1 MDARLAHPASEPDNV
16 KRSGI
21 IFSLGQG
28 SLRLFA
34 FVAGLAGMV
43 GLMLVLPLLESI
55 TSTPPSD
62 LMLQSIATANVPPP
76 PPPPAEEEEKDE
88 EKPQDEPEPPKLA
101 EDAPPLDLSM
111 LELALNPGTGGAGL
125 GGDFAVK
132 LPVGD
137 GKGGEEAGGVDELFS
152 MSDLDQK
159 PRAIYQ
165 VSPQT
170 NPKLQKAAPATVY
183 VLFVVDQR
191 GRVESP
197 IVQSSTDPQFEAP
210 ALAAV
215 KQWKF
220 EPGKR
225 NGQAV
230 KFRMRVP
237 ITFPKKS

>member
-1 MDARLAHPASEPDNV
+1 M
-16 KRSGI
+16 KRSGF
-21 IFSLGQG
+21 IFQLGQG
-28 SLRLFA
+28 VIRILGFA
-34 FVAGLAGMV
+34 VGVAGML

-62 LMLQSIATANVPPP
+62 LMLQGVATANVPPP
-76 PPPPAEEEEKDE
+76 PPPPMEEEREE
-88 EKPQDEPEPPKLA
+88 EPEKPQEAEPPKLA

-111 LELALNPGTGGAGL
+111 LELALNPGTGGGSF
-125 GGDFAVK
+125 GGDFAVR
-132 LPVGD
+132 LPVGE
-137 GKGGEEAGGVDELFS
+137 GSKEGSGGAVEELFS

-165 VSPQT
+165 TSPQIGS
-170 NPKLQKAAPATVY
+170 KLRKAAPATVY

-191 GRVESP
+191 GRVENP

-210 ALAAV
+210 ALSAV
-215 KQWKF
+215 KQWRF

-237 ITFPKKS
+237 ITFPKNA

>member
-1 MDARLAHPASEPDNV
+1 M
-16 KRSGI
+16 KRSGV
-21 IFSLGQG
+21 IFNLGQG
-28 SLRLFA
+28 VLRLLA

-62 LMLQSIATANVPPP
+62 LMLQSVATANVPPP
-76 PPPPAEEEEKDE
+76 PPPQEQEEEKQEE
-88 EKPQDEPEPPKLA
+88 EKPSEPEPPKLA
-101 EDAPPLDLSM
+101 DEAPPLDLAM
-111 LELALNPGTGGAGL
+111 LELALNPGTGGSGM

-132 LPVGD
+132 LPGA
-137 GKGGEEAGGVDELFS
+137 GGESSEDGAGDVEELFS

-165 VSPQT
+165 TSPQT
-170 NPKLQKAAPATVY
+170 NAKLQKSAPATVY
-183 VLFVVDQR
+183 ILFVVDQK
-191 GRVESP
+191 GRVENP

-210 ALAAV
+210 ALSAV

-225 NGQAV
+225 NGQPV

-237 ITFPKKS
+237 ITFPKKG

>member
-1 MDARLAHPASEPDNV
+1 M
-16 KRSGI
+16 KRSGV
-21 IFSLGQG
+21 IFTLGQG
-28 SLRLFA
+28 TLRLLA

-43 GLMLVLPLLESI
+43 GLMIVLPLLESI
-55 TSTPPSD
+55 TSIPPSD

-76 PPPPAEEEEKDE
+76 PPPQEQEEEKQEE
-88 EKPQDEPEPPKLA
+88 EKPSEPEPPKLTD
-101 EDAPPLDLSM
+101 EAPPLDLAM
-111 LELALNPGTGGAGL
+111 LELALNPGTGGSGM

-132 LPVGD
+132 LPGA
-137 GKGGEEAGGVDELFS
+137 GGESSEDGAGDVEELFS

-165 VSPQT
+165 TSPQT
-170 NPKLQKAAPATVY
+170 NAKLQKSAPATVY
-183 VLFVVDQR
+183 ILFVVDQK
-191 GRVESP
+191 GRVENP

-210 ALAAV
+210 ALSAV

-225 NGQAV
+225 NGQPV

-237 ITFPKKS
+237 ITFPKKG

>member
-1 MDARLAHPASEPDNV
+1 V
-16 KRSGI
+16 KRSGV
-21 IFSLGQG
+21 IFNLGQG
-28 SLRLFA
+28 VLRLLA

-55 TSTPPSD
+55 TSTPPAD
-62 LMLQSIATANVPPP
+62 LMLQSVATANVPPP
-76 PPPPAEEEEKDE
+76 PPPPEQEEEKKEE
-88 EKPQDEPEPPKLA
+88 EKPEEPEPPKLA
-101 EDAPPLDLSM
+101 DEAPPLDLAM
-111 LELALNPGTGGAGL
+111 LELALNPGAGGGFS
-125 GGDFAVK
+125 GDFAVK

-137 GKGGEEAGGVDELFS
+137 SAGGEAGGDVEELFS

-165 VSPQT
+165 TSPQT
-170 NPKLQKAAPATVY
+170 NAKLQKSAPATVY
-183 VLFVVDQR
+183 ILFVVDQK
-191 GRVESP
+191 GRVENP

-210 ALAAV
+210 ALSAV

-225 NGQAV
+225 NGQPV

-237 ITFPKKS
+237 ITFPKKG

>member
-1 MDARLAHPASEPDNV
+1 V

-21 IFSLGQG
+21 IFTLGQG
-28 SLRLFA
+28 TLRLLA
-34 FVAGLAGMV
+34 FVAGIAGMF

-55 TSTPPSD
+55 TSTPPAD
-62 LMLQSIATANVPPP
+62 MVLQGIATANVPPP
-76 PPPPAEEEEKDE
+76 PPPPVEEEKKEE
-88 EKPQDEPEPPKLA
+88 EKPQEEPEPPKLA
-101 EDAPPLDLSM
+101 DEAPPLDLSM
-111 LELALNPGTGGAGL
+111 LELALNPGTGGGFA
-125 GGDFAVK
+125 GDFAVK
-132 LPVGD
+132 LPVGGAAGESD
-137 GKGGEEAGGVDELFS
+137 GANAADELFS

-165 VSPQT
+165 PSPQT
-170 NPKLQKAAPATVY
+170 NAKLQKFAPATVY

-191 GRVESP
+191 GRVENP
-197 IVQSSTDPQFEAP
+197 LIQSSTDPQFEAP
-210 ALAAV
+210 ALTAV

-225 NGQAV
+225 SGQAV

>member
-1 MDARLAHPASEPDNV
+1 V
-16 KRSGI
+16 KRSGF
-21 IFSLGQG
+21 IFTLGQG
-28 SLRLFA
+28 GLRILA
-34 FVAGLAGMV
+34 FVLGLAGMV

-62 LMLQSIATANVPPP
+62 LMLQGVATANVPPP
-76 PPPPAEEEEKDE
+76 PPPPAEEDRKEE

-111 LELALNPGTGGAGL
+111 LELALNPGTGGGAV
-125 GGDFAVK
+125 GDFAVK

-137 GKGGEEAGGVDELFS
+137 AKGDEAGGGVDELFS

-170 NPKLQKAAPATVY
+170 NPKLQKSAPATVY